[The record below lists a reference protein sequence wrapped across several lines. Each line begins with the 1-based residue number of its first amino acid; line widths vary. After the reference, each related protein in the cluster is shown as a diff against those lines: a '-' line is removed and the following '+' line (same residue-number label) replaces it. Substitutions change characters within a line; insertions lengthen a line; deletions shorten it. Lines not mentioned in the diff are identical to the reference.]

1 MKLNVSLIILTFL
14 LPPMNKLRVESLN
27 NNKGRDQHKMALD
40 SDMIPQEK
48 IDIIRHSDGYKIPSV
63 LQSKARLRQCRPVS
77 EGLFISEVHPGSICP
92 TQLFSRLLNSHI
104 YPFSFTDH
112 HLLIFAFHIT
122 QTPKCRSYRH
132 FNMKSS
138 VSSTPPLN
146 HTGQTSHKRQEKS
159 GIWIKNFAL
168 TQAWRGT
175 LKQKEKELS
184 TFFE

>member
-1 MKLNVSLIILTFL
+1 MKLNVSLIILLLPLTFL

-27 NNKGRDQHKMALD
+27 NNKGRDQHKMALV

-48 IDIIRHSDGYKIPSV
+48 TDIIRHSVGYKIPSV
-63 LQSKARLRQCRPVS
+63 LQSKARRRQRRPVS
-77 EGLFISEVHPGSICP
+77 EGLFISEVQPCSICP

-122 QTPKCRSYRH
+122 QTPKCSSYRH
-132 FNMKSS
+132 FNVKSS

-146 HTGQTSHKRQEKS
+146 HTGETSHKRQEKS
-159 GIWIKNFAL
+159 GIWMKIFAL

-175 LKQKEKELS
+175 LKPK
-184 TFFE
+184 